1 MSHSRSFSVSLPHAR
16 GGVSV
21 LPLHQRLFRSLP
33 HARGG
38 VSWPFASARL
48 PISVFPTH
56 VGVFLSPIPS
66 VRLVYRLPHARGG
79 VSVVDRRRGAL
90 ASSSPRTWG
99 CFHLRDVVDKRVGV
113 FPTHVGVFPLH
124 EIALDKAK
132 SLPHA
137 RGGVSFFME
146 NDLWNLK
153 SSPRTWGCFCAAAAR
168 PMSQAVFP
176 THVGVF
182 PGSCTSGRRT
192 SRLPHARGGVSQT
205 ADATKR
211 QKDVFPTHVGVFLHR
226 SA

>member
-113 FPTHVGVFPLH
+113 FPTHVGVFPFAGASHLRQ
-124 EIALDKAK
+124 KG
-132 SLPHA
+132 LPHA
-137 RGGVSFFME
+137 RGGVSSLSVIRLTHE
-146 NDLWNLK
+146 
-153 SSPRTWGCFCAAAAR
+153 
-168 PMSQAVFP
+168 QVFP

-182 PGSCTSGRRT
+182 PILSLATGLAEC
-192 SRLPHARGGVSQT
+192 LPHARGGVSTERVQRSSLQT
-205 ADATKR
+205 SSPRTWGCFHQRRA
-211 QKDVFPTHVGVFLHR
+211 
-226 SA
+226 

>member
-1 MSHSRSFSVSLPHAR
+1 M
-16 GGVSV
+16 G
-21 LPLHQRLFRSLP
+21 
-33 HARGG
+33 
-38 VSWPFASARL
+38 
-48 PISVFPTH
+48 VFP
-56 VGVFLSPIPS
+56 GRSP
-66 VRLVYRLPHARGG
+66 
-79 VSVVDRRRGAL
+79 RRGYRFQ
-90 ASSSPRTWG
+90 SSPRTGG
-99 CFHLRDVVDKRVGV
+99 CFSRLYRVFVWSIV

-211 QKDVFPTHVGVFLHR
+211 QKDVFPTHVGVFHARGGLVRFWHCLPHAR
-226 SA
+226 RGGAKQGLPPKAPSPQLGLFTSALDIDSFIWRE

>member
-1 MSHSRSFSVSLPHAR
+1 MVWTSLPHAR
-16 GGVSV
+16 GGVSNRE
-21 LPLHQRLFRSLP
+21 PLTLLFRQSSP
-33 HARGG
+33 RTWGCFRPSTAPA
-38 VSWPFASARL
+38 PFSE
-48 PISVFPTH
+48 
-56 VGVFLSPIPS
+56 
-66 VRLVYRLPHARGG
+66 
-79 VSVVDRRRGAL
+79 
-90 ASSSPRTWG
+90 SSPRTWG